1 MGSRIVSRS
10 WENLKKGKCDDQSLK
25 YFSLVLCIS
34 QLQFGFS
41 ERLDHLDWLDGNTR
55 SAIRKKV
62 GRTSELFG
70 YPDFIFNSSELDRVY
85 EDLYV
90 TEDEYLENQVSNFP
104 TLASKDQVG
113 VEDI

>member
-1 MGSRIVSRS
+1 MISLHFTVS
-10 WENLKKGKCDDQSLK
+10 L
-25 YFSLVLCIS
+25 
-34 QLQFGFS
+34 S

-85 EDLYV
+85 NDLYV
-90 TEDEYLENQVSNFP
+90 AEDEYLENQVF
-104 TLASKDQVG
+104 DQV
-113 VEDI
+113 VNLSSS